1 VLAGCQTHITDEESF
16 PSHLGEEVEAAQ
28 AADDAVYL
36 RKALSFPFWLK
47 SNRTSYAESMDVI
60 KKLV

>member
-1 VLAGCQTHITDEESF
+1 MKSF